1 MDALRTS
8 LRGLIAPPFYGVHRC
23 IRAGEYA
30 EIWLK
35 GGRGSAKSSFASV
48 EIVLGMLRNPEASA
62 IIYRKVANTLR
73 ESVYSQMLWAIDA
86 LGAGML
92 FQRKL
97 SPMELIYRPT
107 GQKIVFRGADDPGKS
122 KSMKLKSGYFG
133 FLWFEELTEFAG
145 PDDITTI
152 KASVIRGGGK
162 AVTFY
167 SYNPPVSARNWVN
180 EEALKTVAGRL
191 VHHSDYRGVPR
202 EWLGDAFIAEAEKL
216 RDANERAYRHT
227 YLGEVTGTG
236 GQVFDNLVLRTITDE
251 EINSFG
257 QCYNGLDFGFATD
270 PDALVRWGYDAK
282 LQRAVMLGEFYGS
295 RTPLDAL
302 AAHVK
307 RMCRREVVRC
317 DSADPRMIAELRN
330 REVNAVAARKGPG
343 SVEHGIR
350 WLQDL
355 REIVVDPARCPNAA
369 RELSTYEYQ
378 RDRHGNFLAE
388 FPDKDNHVGDATRYS
403 LEPVIAMRK
412 LQTMDKRL
420 LF

>member
-1 MDALRTS
+1 MTNAVRTP
-8 LRGLIAPPFYGVHRC
+8 LRGLIAPSFYGVHRC
-23 IRAGEYA
+23 IKAGEYA

-35 GGRGSAKSSFASV
+35 GGRGSAKSSFVSV
-48 EIVLGMLRNPEASA
+48 EIVLGMLRDPEASA

-73 ESVYSQMLWAIDA
+73 DSVYAQMLWAIDA
-86 LGAGML
+86 LGAGVL

-133 FLWFEELTEFAG
+133 FLWFEELTEFSG

-180 EEALKTVAGRL
+180 EEALKSVPGRL

-202 EWLGDAFIAEAEKL
+202 EWLGESFIAGAEAL

-236 GQVFDNLVLRTITDE
+236 GQVFENVEAREVSDG
-251 EINSFG
+251 EIAG
-257 QCYNGLDFGFATD
+257 VGGVYMGLDFGWYPD
-270 PDALVRWGYDAK
+270 PVHWVKCAYSPGRRELIIFDEF
-282 LQRAVMLGEFYGS
+282 RAVKLGDYELFKVLTAQKGVTAADEIICDNYEKSIHDLRAYG
-295 RTPLDAL
+295 L
-302 AAHVK
+302 
-307 RMCRREVVRC
+307 RC
-317 DSADPRMIAELRN
+317 
-330 REVNAVAARKGPG
+330 VAAAKGPG
-343 SVEHGIR
+343 SVDTGIR
-350 WLQDL
+350 WLQGL
-355 REIVVDPARCPNAA
+355 RRITIDPRRCPHAA
-369 RELSTYEYQ
+369 KEFLEYEYE
-378 RDRHGNFLAE
+378 RDRLGVVVASY
-388 FPDKDNHVGDATRYS
+388 PDKDNHAIDAVRYALNRVWLTRG
-403 LEPVIAMRK
+403 L
-412 LQTMDKRL
+412 
-420 LF
+420 